1 MLMNFAIKN
10 SVEVV
15 GKRLNVNLHKK
26 IISRNT
32 DKLSVRFSS
41 TR

>member
-1 MLMNFAIKN
+1 MLMDSAIRN

-15 GKRLNVNLHKK
+15 AKRLNVNLHKK

-32 DKLSVRFSS
+32 DKLSVRFTSN
-41 TR
+41 R